1 MASDPFDNISQR
13 LSEIINNSD
22 SMLIN
27 DETVKVVRPKSIR
40 KGVVSH
46 GRMYLF
52 KYLNPL
58 GRVDL
63 PYYNLFPPVITFA
76 VRGKYIN
83 GANLYYLPRR
93 VRKFA
98 LDIMKIRMTSG
109 ITTQPRSLIRYD
121 LIKASRPRRAAF
133 APAIKNYNLARTG
146 PVALEIHSD
155 LWDDILLGDASD
167 FFESSFRKAN
177 SSTVF
182 RDSLRRIYT
191 ELLNN

>member
-1 MASDPFDNISQR
+1 
-13 LSEIINNSD
+13 
-22 SMLIN
+22 
-27 DETVKVVRPKSIR
+27 
-40 KGVVSH
+40 
-46 GRMYLF
+46 
-52 KYLNPL
+52 
-58 GRVDL
+58 
-63 PYYNLFPPVITFA
+63 
-76 VRGKYIN
+76 
-83 GANLYYLPRR
+83 
-93 VRKFA
+93 
-98 LDIMKIRMTSG
+98 MKIRMTSG

-121 LIKASRPRRAAF
+121 LIKVSRPRRAAF

-155 LWDDILLGDASD
+155 LWEDILLGDASD

>member
-1 MASDPFDNISQR
+1 MASDPFQNISQR
-13 LSEIINNSD
+13 LSEIINDSD
-22 SMLIN
+22 SILIN
-27 DETVKVVRPKSIR
+27 DETVKVVNPKSIR
-40 KGVVSH
+40 KGIVSH
-46 GRMYLF
+46 GRMFLF

-83 GANLYYLPRR
+83 GANLYYLPKR
-93 VRKFA
+93 VRKFT
-98 LDIMKIRMTSG
+98 LDILKLRMTKG
-109 ITTQPRSLIRYD
+109 LTTQPRSLIRYD
-121 LIKASRPRRAAF
+121 LIK
-133 APAIKNYNLARTG
+133 NYNLTRTG

-155 LWDDILLGDASD
+155 LWDEILLGDASD

>member
-1 MASDPFDNISQR
+1 MASDPFQNISQR
-13 LSEIINNSD
+13 LSEIINDSD
-22 SMLIN
+22 SILIN
-27 DETVKVVRPKSIR
+27 DETVKVVNPKSIR
-40 KGVVSH
+40 KGIVSH
-46 GRMYLF
+46 GRMFLF

-83 GANLYYLPRR
+83 GANLYYLPKR
-93 VRKFA
+93 VRKFT
-98 LDIMKIRMTSG
+98 LDILKLRMTKG
-109 ITTQPRSLIRYD
+109 LTTQPRSLIRYD
-121 LIKASRPRRAAF
+121 LIKANRARRAAF
-133 APAIKNYNLARTG
+133 APAIKNYNLTRTG

-155 LWDDILLGDASD
+155 LWDEILLGDASD